1 VSERGERCDGAR
13 ATGREPSPFAVGL
26 VAVGLVVVVLA
37 GGGCPSDPRQR
48 DNRPVATAG
57 PVVIEQHDV
66 LALLARRGVARIA
79 GREERLAVAR
89 QLLDHYIDE
98 ELILAA
104 AAKAGI
110 TVEPD
115 AVEREIQARTA
126 GYPPGM
132 FLRVLGSEQLTLDA
146 FREGVRRRMIQ
157 DAFLRARLSGLA
169 PVTDGDVEAAWKQRW
184 ANKTRPAQ
192 VRARQV
198 LLRTA
203 EEATHVVELIRSR
216 QLTVEQA
223 AARFSQGLEA
233 QDGGDLGWFA
243 IGDLPKVFEVCFV
256 LEPGVVSDPVASE
269 YGHHIFQVIEKR
281 DERVEPLTVVHDT
294 IYAELLA
301 ERQAAAGEALLGT
314 LRAEHPISVSRST
327 LEAVVALLP
336 PPPAASTLEA
346 TPGLGRSLDSH
357 SQGQDPIPP
366 LPRE

>member
-1 VSERGERCDGAR
+1 
-13 ATGREPSPFAVGL
+13 
-26 VAVGLVVVVLA
+26 
-37 GGGCPSDPRQR
+37 
-48 DNRPVATAG
+48 
-57 PVVIEQHDV
+57 
-66 LALLARRGVARIA
+66 
-79 GREERLAVAR
+79 VAR
-89 QLLDHYIDE
+89 QLLDHFLDE
-98 ELILAA
+98 ELMLAA

-110 TVEPD
+110 TVEHE
-115 AVEREIQARTA
+115 AVEREVQARTE

-146 FREGVRRRMIQ
+146 FRDGVRRRMIQ
-157 DAFLRARLSGLA
+157 DGFLRARLSGLP
-169 PVTDGDVEAAWKQRW
+169 PVTDADVEAAWKDRW
-184 ANKTRPAQ
+184 AHTTRPAQ

-243 IGDLPKVFEVCFV
+243 VGDLPKVFEVCFV
-256 LEPGVVSDPVASE
+256 LEPGIVSDPVASE
-269 YGHHIFQVIEKR
+269 YGHHIFQVVEKR
-281 DERVEPLTVVHDT
+281 AERVEPLAVVHDA

-301 ERQAAAGEALLGT
+301 ERQAAAGEALQNA
-314 LRAEHPISVSRST
+314 LRAEHPVQVSRST

-336 PPPAASTLEA
+336 PVPVAPTTET

-357 SQGQDPIPP
+357 SQGIDPIPAM
-366 LPRE
+366 PRE

>member
-1 VSERGERCDGAR
+1 MAVSA
-13 ATGREPSPFAVGL
+13 GL
-26 VAVGLVVVVLA
+26 SS
-37 GGGCPSDPRQR
+37 CPADPRHR

-57 PVVIEQHDV
+57 PVVVEQQDF
-66 LALLARRGVARIA
+66 LALLARRGVARIS
-79 GREERLAVAR
+79 GHEERLVVAR
-89 QLLDHYIDE
+89 QLLDHFLDE
-98 ELILAA
+98 ELMLAA

-110 TVEPD
+110 SVDSE
-115 AVEREIQARTA
+115 AVEREVQARTD

-146 FREGVRRRMIQ
+146 FRDGVRRRMVQ
-157 DAFLRARLSGLA
+157 DAFLRARLSGLP
-169 PVTDGDVEAAWKQRW
+169 PVTDADVEATWKERW
-184 ANKTRPAQ
+184 AHKTRPAQ

-216 QLTVEQA
+216 QLSVEQA

-281 DERVEPLTVVHDT
+281 AERVEPLAVVHDA
-294 IYAELLA
+294 IYAELVA
-301 ERQAAAGEALLGT
+301 ERQAAAGEALLGS
-314 LRAEHPISVSRST
+314 LRAEFPIQLSRST

-336 PPPAASTLEA
+336 PAPTTSTFET

-357 SQGQDPIPP
+357 SQGVDPIPP
-366 LPRE
+366 MPRE